1 MRKIIRKHYKC
12 CYMESYDDSVAC
24 SKREKNKRHCVPNN
38 CTKIHDN
45 TNSNRT
51 HQGHCGNSRDPSARL
66 I

>member
-1 MRKIIRKHYKC
+1 
-12 CYMESYDDSVAC
+12 MESYDDSVAC